1 MKKTIYLCFCAFL
14 SFKGIAQQTPLGY
27 YAWTQSV
34 KMTPCRLDGKGE
46 GEKILSL
53 PGQKF
58 SAIERVDDGKNMI
71 IRVLDYKKY
80 SLNYF
85 IYNKDTANIR
95 VLDYKKNLLNYFIYN
110 KDTANI
116 RLLDYKNILLYFI
129 YNKDT
134 AKKIVE
140 IEQKFFKVSQSDIQE
155 VAQNRNRIATSL
167 SVGVIN
173 FPMKL
178 RIQRGGDWESSFN
191 FGAGAGLT
199 FRHRAYRTF
208 KHSIITGYSNS
219 TVGLDSATVS
229 SNHDKLKDFKDFQ
242 AFSFSLGYLVQYES
256 IQAGIFFGFDHL
268 RKSAQ
273 QMFSWKFQSRPWVSI
288 GIGVAIFTKEKKSA
302 KEDQKITND

>member
-1 MKKTIYLCFCAFL
+1 MKKTIFLCFCAFL
-14 SFKGIAQQTPLGY
+14 SFKGIAQQSPLGY

-34 KMTPCRLDGKGE
+34 KMTPCRLDGKEE

-71 IRVLDYKKY
+71 IRVLDYKINIP
-80 SLNYF
+80 NYF
-85 IYNKDTANIR
+85 IYNKDTA
-95 VLDYKKNLLNYFIYN
+95 KS
-110 KDTANI
+110 
-116 RLLDYKNILLYFI
+116 
-129 YNKDT
+129 
-134 AKKIVE
+134 IVE

-229 SNHDKLKDFKDFQ
+229 SNYDKLKDFKDFQ

-288 GIGVAIFTKEKKSA
+288 GIGVAIFTKEKKSE
-302 KEDQKITND
+302 KEDPGKN